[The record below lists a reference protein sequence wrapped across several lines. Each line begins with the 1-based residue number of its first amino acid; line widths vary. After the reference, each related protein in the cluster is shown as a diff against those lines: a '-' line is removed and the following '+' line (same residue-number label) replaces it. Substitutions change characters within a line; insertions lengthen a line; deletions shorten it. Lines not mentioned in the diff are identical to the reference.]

1 MFPVLPGTL
10 QSAFGGN
17 SGSAYML
24 LYHRKQT
31 SAIDK
36 VEVPK
41 YWLPEI
47 AKLNE
52 SYAQARAHYDDL
64 KNQLDVIV

>member
-1 MFPVLPGTL
+1 
-10 QSAFGGN
+10 
-17 SGSAYML
+17 ML